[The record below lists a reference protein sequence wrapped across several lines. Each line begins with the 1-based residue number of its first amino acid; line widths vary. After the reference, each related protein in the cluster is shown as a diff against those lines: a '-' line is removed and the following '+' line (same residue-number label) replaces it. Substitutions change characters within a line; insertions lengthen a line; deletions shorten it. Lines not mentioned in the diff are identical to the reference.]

1 MIRTL
6 MMLAGLLSFVVLLC
20 EAVGVGVLY
29 SRGRLSKE
37 NLWTVRLI
45 LEGREQDEPLP
56 EAAETAVLSTEEIV
70 KLRTQRTL
78 DLAARENELKTLK
91 DLVTEASIGLTQER
105 QKFDVLKEQ
114 FRKSLDELNARIQS
128 DAREQT
134 RAILLASEPEDAV
147 PRLMGLSLEESV
159 ELLQGLPEKKTAAI
173 LQSFNQTP
181 ETIERGQKVFE
192 ALFRGQPQGPVVDDA
207 LKQLGPPPVT
217 AENG

>member
-181 ETIERGQKVFE
+181 ETIERGQKIFE